1 MRLALKNDSL
11 CALDFQLLQFSFLT
25 LMKWA
30 SFNPA
35 LLAFFSTSVVKRTS
49 KQRLLLS
56 VVGKAFFQLKV
67 ELDRIVDRYFETLQ
81 QNNAKTFTMLR
92 QIVIGGSLWL
102 CERKNFATNFFAS
115 KEAIFFVKTNTTHEH
130 YWRSACCPLFE

>member
-92 QIVIGGSLWL
+92 QIVIGGSLRL
-102 CERKNFATNFFAS
+102 CEKKFATNFFAC
-115 KEAIFFVKTNTTHEH
+115 KEAIFFVKTNTTHEL

>member
-56 VVGKAFFQLKV
+56 VVGKAFFELKI
-67 ELDRIVDRYFETLQ
+67 ELDRIVDRYFETL
-81 QNNAKTFTMLR
+81 
-92 QIVIGGSLWL
+92 
-102 CERKNFATNFFAS
+102 
-115 KEAIFFVKTNTTHEH
+115 
-130 YWRSACCPLFE
+130 